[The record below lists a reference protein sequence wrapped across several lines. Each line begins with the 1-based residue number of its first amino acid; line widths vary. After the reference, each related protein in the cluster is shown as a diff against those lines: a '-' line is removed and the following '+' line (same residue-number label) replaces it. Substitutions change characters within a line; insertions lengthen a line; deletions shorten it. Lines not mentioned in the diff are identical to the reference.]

1 MYNKFSFYSIVVQ
14 TVAPEGSS
22 ATEGLKDMY
31 IKIEIVTRLNDG
43 QSMLGARAQAS
54 WVAAWR
60 RRACVAWR
68 ACRTPRPRPCCWWR
82 RSLRTGSSSTRPGT
96 TCTRYWC
103 WSRPSACQLSSNQL
117 YILGFHLSESGHIYS
132 VTYYCVGISHITKCC
147 VSELKLLI
155 SASSLKTK

>member
-60 RRACVAWR
+60 RRVCVAWR
-68 ACRTPRPRPCCWWR
+68 ACRTPTPAVGGGGVSVQDPV
-82 RSLRTGSSSTRPGT
+82 
-96 TCTRYWC
+96 
-103 WSRPSACQLSSNQL
+103 A
-117 YILGFHLSESGHIYS
+117 LGQAQPAR
-132 VTYYCVGISHITKCC
+132 VTDAGVG
-147 VSELKLLI
+147 LLFVNYLPI
-155 SASSLKTK
+155 N

>member
-1 MYNKFSFYSIVVQ
+1 MTFGGHFDVELLINAMRILYKMYNKFSFYSIVVQ

-60 RRACVAWR
+60 RRACGAWR
-68 ACRTPRPRPCCWWR
+68 ACRTPRPRPCCW
-82 RSLRTGSSSTRPGT
+82 
-96 TCTRYWC
+96 
-103 WSRPSACQLSSNQL
+103 
-117 YILGFHLSESGHIYS
+117 
-132 VTYYCVGISHITKCC
+132 
-147 VSELKLLI
+147 
-155 SASSLKTK
+155 